1 MDAYLI
7 SVGIIGFGGWIVAN
21 SKVESGIFPIWFVLG
36 LLTIAVGLMSLLGEI
51 RGRRWGVSVG
61 GRDAIVSLAYPVTRL
76 DRCGGLVTDEG

>member
-1 MDAYLI
+1 LIGLTIDCSRERAINAKGSRMDAYLI

-51 RGRRWGVSVG
+51 RGRRWGVLS
-61 GRDAIVSLAYPVTRL
+61 RRP
-76 DRCGGLVTDEG
+76 

>member
-21 SKVESGIFPIWFVLG
+21 LKVESGIFPIWFVLG

-51 RGRRWGVSVG
+51 RGRRLGVL
-61 GRDAIVSLAYPVTRL
+61 GRRP
-76 DRCGGLVTDEG
+76 

>member
-36 LLTIAVGLMSLLGEI
+36 LLTIAVGLMSLLREI
-51 RGRRWGVSVG
+51 RGRRRGFSVG
-61 GRDAIVSLAYPVTRL
+61 GPDAIVSLAYPIKRL
-76 DRCGGLVTDEG
+76 DRRGGPRRS

>member
-51 RGRRWGVSVG
+51 RGRRWGG
-61 GRDAIVSLAYPVTRL
+61 LGRRP
-76 DRCGGLVTDEG
+76 